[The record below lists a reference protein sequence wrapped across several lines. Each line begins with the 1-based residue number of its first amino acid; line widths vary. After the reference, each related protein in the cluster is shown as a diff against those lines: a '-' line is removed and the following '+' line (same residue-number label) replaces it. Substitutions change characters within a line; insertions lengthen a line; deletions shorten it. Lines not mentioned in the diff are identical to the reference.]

1 VAESGVEN
9 KKRKRKEKKKGKDKK
24 RLGPETLKKRKIV
37 IVWKRFGKGLGKV
50 WERFGKGLE
59 KVWEKRRCGG
69 GEKNTGNEVS
79 ENLTLLACHV

>member
-1 VAESGVEN
+1 VEN

-37 IVWKRFGKGLGKV
+37 IERFGKGLGKV